1 MKKNIM
7 MRLSALLLV
16 AVLLTTCVISGTFAK
31 YTTADSATDTAR
43 VAKWGVSVTV
53 IGNDAFG
60 ELYDDEINV
69 AGTKV
74 VSVKA
79 TDDDVEQNVVAP
91 GTRGTLGSV
100 VISGTPEVM
109 VDVAVSLD
117 IELEG
122 WEIDGVY
129 YCPLQITKGTTTLSG
144 LDYLDADAFEA
155 AIEALVNKTG
165 DNVAANTDLGTTYDV
180 VLNWEWLFETGA
192 DAAEKAANNIKDTK
206 LADLATAPTIT
217 TTWNASVEQVD

>member
-31 YTTADSATDTAR
+31 YTTAGSATDTAR

-53 IGNDAFG
+53 TGNDAFG

-79 TDDDVEQNVVAP
+79 TDDAVEQNVVAP

-109 VDVAVSLD
+109 VDVAVSLN
-117 IELEG
+117 IELKG

-129 YCPLQITKGTTTLSG
+129 YCPLQITDGTNTLSG
-144 LDYLDADAFEA
+144 LDYSNADAFEA

-165 DNVAANTDLGTTYDV
+165 DNVDANTNLGSTYDV

-192 DAAEKAANNIKDTK
+192 DAAAKEANNIKDTK
-206 LADLATAPTIT
+206 LANLATAPTIT

>member
-53 IGNDAFG
+53 TGNDAFG

-206 LADLATAPTIT
+206 LANLATAPTIT